1 MKKAAEEFFMGALA
15 ASPLGLLIVFS
26 GWIEKLPG
34 LIFGGF

>member
-1 MKKAAEEFFMGALA
+1 MKKTAEEFFIGALA

-26 GWIEKLPG
+26 GLIEKLPG